1 MKQAITVYNKALPEF
16 KREASAILKEHFP
29 DNFKDARALMNRFLE
44 KEDRALR
51 RWYNMLL
58 LGWLSA
64 ADFIRLFS
72 GLKNIF
78 SLKELKKNGISP
90 EKIKEVTQLIIKL
103 YRAMIICRSGIL
115 EPEVTE
121 TKIRSLT
128 KTSQS

>member
-29 DNFKDARALMNRFLE
+29 DNFRDARALMNRFLE
-44 KEDRALR
+44 KEDHALC
-51 RWYNMLL
+51 RWYNMLV

-78 SLKELKKNGISP
+78 SLKELKKHGVSP

-103 YRAMIICRSGIL
+103 YRAIVICRSGCL
-115 EPEVTE
+115 ENGQANIK
-121 TKIRSLT
+121 TKLITQTLRP
-128 KTSQS
+128 